1 MKQWIR
7 RGAALGLALALT
19 VTAASASQAM
29 GWDVHTGRAP
39 LSQGASLGKNVFWS
53 DTYSDLR
60 TEYYVEYSPNA
71 SVVPTVAYG
80 SKVTDRVTL
89 SGMAQT
95 LESQGKRVV
104 SGLNGD
110 WYVLSTG
117 APTGLVVTDGIVRAT
132 GYYNDTW
139 AIGFNADGT
148 AFIARNGLS
157 VSVSFGGQAVKLG
170 GGINKVR
177 KLTDSAAVGGLTLLT
192 DAFGFMAS
200 TVKDLP
206 AGRVLEALA
215 SVSSAAGSA
224 GMVGGQI
231 LDMDCTGKTDVPLE
245 TLQTLHA
252 LKTGAMFR
260 VACVSGGLLAGASES
275 DIASLRAYGE
285 ALGVTFQIVDD
296 ILDETADTAT
306 LGKPA
311 GSDAEMGKTTYPSLM
326 GLNRSRELAQE
337 FAEKA
342 VDSLSAFSG
351 QDAAFLKGLALML
364 VTRNK

>member
-1 MKQWIR
+1 MSTPYDSQQVKTILAERGAQVEAYLQHCLDAIPMQGRLKEAMYYSLLAGGKRLRPVLCLSTAALFGLSAEAVMPFAASLEMIHTYSLIHDDLPAMDDDDLR
-7 RGAALGLALALT
+7 RGRPSCHKAFDEATAILA
-19 VTAASASQAM
+19 
-29 GWDVHTGRAP
+29 
-39 LSQGASLGKNVFWS
+39 
-53 DTYSDLR
+53 
-60 TEYYVEYSPNA
+60 
-71 SVVPTVAYG
+71 
-80 SKVTDRVTL
+80 
-89 SGMAQT
+89 
-95 LESQGKRVV
+95 
-104 SGLNGD
+104 GD
-110 WYVLSTG
+110 
-117 APTGLVVTDGIVRAT
+117 A
-132 GYYNDTW
+132 
-139 AIGFNADGT
+139 
-148 AFIARNGLS
+148 
-157 VSVSFGGQAVKLG
+157 
-170 GGINKVR
+170 
-177 KLTDSAAVGGLTLLT
+177 LLT

-260 VACVSGGLLAGASES
+260 VACVSGGLLAGAVPPGG
-275 DIASLRAYGE
+275 AGGL
-285 ALGVTFQIVDD
+285 L
-296 ILDETADTAT
+296 AT

-326 GLNRSRELAQE
+326 GLDRSRELAQE

>member
-1 MKQWIR
+1 MSPPYDSQQVKTILAERGAQVEAYLQHCLDAIPMQGRLKEAMYYSLLAGGKRLRPVLCLSTAALFGLSAEAVMPFAASLEMIHTYSLIHDDLPAMDDDDLR
-7 RGAALGLALALT
+7 RGRPSCHKAFDEATAILA
-19 VTAASASQAM
+19 
-29 GWDVHTGRAP
+29 
-39 LSQGASLGKNVFWS
+39 
-53 DTYSDLR
+53 
-60 TEYYVEYSPNA
+60 
-71 SVVPTVAYG
+71 
-80 SKVTDRVTL
+80 
-89 SGMAQT
+89 
-95 LESQGKRVV
+95 
-104 SGLNGD
+104 GD
-110 WYVLSTG
+110 
-117 APTGLVVTDGIVRAT
+117 A
-132 GYYNDTW
+132 
-139 AIGFNADGT
+139 
-148 AFIARNGLS
+148 
-157 VSVSFGGQAVKLG
+157 
-170 GGINKVR
+170 
-177 KLTDSAAVGGLTLLT
+177 LLT

-260 VACVSGGLLAGASES
+260 VACVSGGLLAGASEP

-326 GLNRSRELAQE
+326 GLDRSRELAQE

>member
-1 MKQWIR
+1 MSTPYDSQQVKTILAERGAQVEAYLQHCLDAIPMQGRLKEAMYYSLLAGGKRLRPVLCLSTAALFGPSAEAVMPFAASLEIIHTYSLIHDDLPAMDDDDRR
-7 RGAALGLALALT
+7 RGRPSCHKAFDEATAILA
-19 VTAASASQAM
+19 
-29 GWDVHTGRAP
+29 
-39 LSQGASLGKNVFWS
+39 
-53 DTYSDLR
+53 
-60 TEYYVEYSPNA
+60 
-71 SVVPTVAYG
+71 
-80 SKVTDRVTL
+80 
-89 SGMAQT
+89 
-95 LESQGKRVV
+95 
-104 SGLNGD
+104 GD
-110 WYVLSTG
+110 
-117 APTGLVVTDGIVRAT
+117 A
-132 GYYNDTW
+132 
-139 AIGFNADGT
+139 
-148 AFIARNGLS
+148 
-157 VSVSFGGQAVKLG
+157 
-170 GGINKVR
+170 
-177 KLTDSAAVGGLTLLT
+177 LLT

-215 SVSSAAGSA
+215 SVSSA
-224 GMVGGQI
+224 
-231 LDMDCTGKTDVPLE
+231 
-245 TLQTLHA
+245 

-260 VACVSGGLLAGASES
+260 VACVSGGLLAGASEP

-326 GLNRSRELAQE
+326 GLDRSRELAQE

>member
-1 MKQWIR
+1 MSTPYNSQQVKTILAERGAQVEAYLQHCLDAIPMQGRLKEAMYYSLLAGGKRLRPVLCLSTAALFGLSTEAVMPFAASLEMIHTYSLIHDDLPAMDDDDLR
-7 RGAALGLALALT
+7 RGRPSCHKAFDEATAILA
-19 VTAASASQAM
+19 
-29 GWDVHTGRAP
+29 
-39 LSQGASLGKNVFWS
+39 
-53 DTYSDLR
+53 
-60 TEYYVEYSPNA
+60 
-71 SVVPTVAYG
+71 
-80 SKVTDRVTL
+80 
-89 SGMAQT
+89 
-95 LESQGKRVV
+95 
-104 SGLNGD
+104 GD
-110 WYVLSTG
+110 
-117 APTGLVVTDGIVRAT
+117 A
-132 GYYNDTW
+132 
-139 AIGFNADGT
+139 
-148 AFIARNGLS
+148 
-157 VSVSFGGQAVKLG
+157 
-170 GGINKVR
+170 
-177 KLTDSAAVGGLTLLT
+177 LLT

-206 AGRVLEALA
+206 AGRVLEA
-215 SVSSAAGSA
+215 
-224 GMVGGQI
+224 
-231 LDMDCTGKTDVPLE
+231 LE

-342 VDSLSAFSG
+342 VGSLSAFSG

>member
-1 MKQWIR
+1 MSTPYNSQQVKTILAERGAQVEAYLQHCLDAIPMQGRLKEAMYYSLLAGGKRLRPVLCLSTAALFGLSTEAVMPFAASLEMIHTYSLIHDDLPAMDDDDLR
-7 RGAALGLALALT
+7 RGRPSCHKAFDEATAILA
-19 VTAASASQAM
+19 
-29 GWDVHTGRAP
+29 
-39 LSQGASLGKNVFWS
+39 
-53 DTYSDLR
+53 
-60 TEYYVEYSPNA
+60 
-71 SVVPTVAYG
+71 
-80 SKVTDRVTL
+80 
-89 SGMAQT
+89 
-95 LESQGKRVV
+95 
-104 SGLNGD
+104 GD
-110 WYVLSTG
+110 
-117 APTGLVVTDGIVRAT
+117 A
-132 GYYNDTW
+132 
-139 AIGFNADGT
+139 
-148 AFIARNGLS
+148 
-157 VSVSFGGQAVKLG
+157 
-170 GGINKVR
+170 
-177 KLTDSAAVGGLTLLT
+177 LLT

-206 AGRVLEALA
+206 AGRVLEA
-215 SVSSAAGSA
+215 
-224 GMVGGQI
+224 
-231 LDMDCTGKTDVPLE
+231 
-245 TLQTLHA
+245 
-252 LKTGAMFR
+252 GAMFR

>member
-1 MKQWIR
+1 MSTPYNSQQVKTILAERGAQVEAYLQHCLDAIPMQGRLKEAMYYSLLAGGKRLRPVLCLSTAALFGLSTEAVMPFAASLEMIHTYSLIHDDLPAMDDDDLR
-7 RGAALGLALALT
+7 RGRP
-19 VTAASASQAM
+19 SC
-29 GWDVHTGRAP
+29 H
-39 LSQGASLGKNVFWS
+39 K
-53 DTYSDLR
+53 
-60 TEYYVEYSPNA
+60 
-71 SVVPTVAYG
+71 
-80 SKVTDRVTL
+80 
-89 SGMAQT
+89 
-95 LESQGKRVV
+95 
-104 SGLNGD
+104 
-110 WYVLSTG
+110 
-117 APTGLVVTDGIVRAT
+117 
-132 GYYNDTW
+132 
-139 AIGFNADGT
+139 
-148 AFIARNGLS
+148 AFDDA
-157 VSVSFGGQAVKLG
+157 
-170 GGINKVR
+170 
-177 KLTDSAAVGGLTLLT
+177 LLT

-215 SVSSAAGSA
+215 SVSAAAGSA

-342 VDSLSAFSG
+342 VGSLSAFSG

>member
-1 MKQWIR
+1 MIHTYSLIHDDLPAMDDDDLR
-7 RGAALGLALALT
+7 RGRPSCHKAFDEATAILA
-19 VTAASASQAM
+19 
-29 GWDVHTGRAP
+29 
-39 LSQGASLGKNVFWS
+39 
-53 DTYSDLR
+53 
-60 TEYYVEYSPNA
+60 
-71 SVVPTVAYG
+71 
-80 SKVTDRVTL
+80 
-89 SGMAQT
+89 
-95 LESQGKRVV
+95 
-104 SGLNGD
+104 GD
-110 WYVLSTG
+110 
-117 APTGLVVTDGIVRAT
+117 A
-132 GYYNDTW
+132 
-139 AIGFNADGT
+139 
-148 AFIARNGLS
+148 
-157 VSVSFGGQAVKLG
+157 
-170 GGINKVR
+170 
-177 KLTDSAAVGGLTLLT
+177 LLT

-260 VACVSGGLLAGASES
+260 VACVSGGLLAGASEP

-296 ILDETADTAT
+296 ILDETADTTT

-326 GLNRSRELAQE
+326 GLDRSRELAQE

>member
-1 MKQWIR
+1 MNAMMFKDVMAEYQKTVEDYLKTLFTEDVPQKQLFDAMRYSLLAGGKRIRPILTLEFCRVCGGDMEKAMPFAAAIEMVHTYSLIHDDLPAMDDDDLR
-7 RGAALGLALALT
+7 RGRPSCHKAFDEATAILA
-19 VTAASASQAM
+19 
-29 GWDVHTGRAP
+29 
-39 LSQGASLGKNVFWS
+39 
-53 DTYSDLR
+53 
-60 TEYYVEYSPNA
+60 
-71 SVVPTVAYG
+71 
-80 SKVTDRVTL
+80 
-89 SGMAQT
+89 
-95 LESQGKRVV
+95 
-104 SGLNGD
+104 GD
-110 WYVLSTG
+110 
-117 APTGLVVTDGIVRAT
+117 A
-132 GYYNDTW
+132 
-139 AIGFNADGT
+139 
-148 AFIARNGLS
+148 
-157 VSVSFGGQAVKLG
+157 
-170 GGINKVR
+170 
-177 KLTDSAAVGGLTLLT
+177 LLT

-260 VACVSGGLLAGASES
+260 VACVSGGLLAGASEP

-326 GLNRSRELAQE
+326 GLDRSRELAQE

>member
-1 MKQWIR
+1 MSTPYDSQQVKTILAE
-7 RGAALGLALALT
+7 RGAQVEAYLQHCLDAIPMQGRLKEAMYYSLLAGGKRLRPVLCLS
-19 VTAASASQAM
+19 TAALFGLSAEAVM
-29 GWDVHTGRAP
+29 PFA
-39 LSQGASLGKNVFWS
+39 ASLEMIH
-53 DTYSDLR
+53 TYSLIHD
-60 TEYYVEYSPNA
+60 
-71 SVVPTVAYG
+71 
-80 SKVTDRVTL
+80 
-89 SGMAQT
+89 
-95 LESQGKRVV
+95 
-104 SGLNGD
+104 
-110 WYVLSTG
+110 
-117 APTGLVVTDGIVRAT
+117 
-132 GYYNDTW
+132 
-139 AIGFNADGT
+139 
-148 AFIARNGLS
+148 
-157 VSVSFGGQAVKLG
+157 
-170 GGINKVR
+170 
-177 KLTDSAAVGGLTLLT
+177 
-192 DAFGFMAS
+192 
-200 TVKDLP
+200 DLP
-206 AGRVLEALA
+206 AMDDDDLRRGRPSCHKAFEALA

-260 VACVSGGLLAGASES
+260 GACVSGGLLAGASEP

-326 GLNRSRELAQE
+326 GLDRSRELAQE

>member
-1 MKQWIR
+1 MSTPYDSQQVKTILAERGAQVEAYLQHCLDAIPMQGRLKEAMYYSLLAGGKRLRPVLCLSTAALFGLSAEAVMPFAASLEMLHTYSLIHDDLPAMDDDDLR
-7 RGAALGLALALT
+7 RGRPSCHKAFDEATAILA
-19 VTAASASQAM
+19 
-29 GWDVHTGRAP
+29 
-39 LSQGASLGKNVFWS
+39 
-53 DTYSDLR
+53 
-60 TEYYVEYSPNA
+60 
-71 SVVPTVAYG
+71 
-80 SKVTDRVTL
+80 
-89 SGMAQT
+89 
-95 LESQGKRVV
+95 
-104 SGLNGD
+104 GD
-110 WYVLSTG
+110 
-117 APTGLVVTDGIVRAT
+117 A
-132 GYYNDTW
+132 
-139 AIGFNADGT
+139 
-148 AFIARNGLS
+148 
-157 VSVSFGGQAVKLG
+157 
-170 GGINKVR
+170 
-177 KLTDSAAVGGLTLLT
+177 LLT

-215 SVSSAAGSA
+215 SVYSAAGSA
-224 GMVGGQI
+224 
-231 LDMDCTGKTDVPLE
+231 
-245 TLQTLHA
+245 
-252 LKTGAMFR
+252 AMFR
-260 VACVSGGLLAGASES
+260 VACVSGGLLAGASEP

-326 GLNRSRELAQE
+326 GLDRSRELAQE